1 MSKSGVNLTYA
12 GLPWRTRVMIRLRD
26 RIFETAWRHGTVVL
40 SRELYERSHHNRD
53 LRELSLRSQL
63 LGLHGRHKE
72 LREQLHK
79 ANLRRMEL
87 EGVLLQVSDLLRDA
101 GMFPRIKSILRGSAT
116 KATQTRAKDEEAAL
130 DVA

>member
-1 MSKSGVNLTYA
+1 MKNDA
-12 GLPWRTRVMIRLRD
+12 LPTWAALSWRTRAKIRLRD
-26 RIFETAWRHGTVVL
+26 WIFETAWRHGTVVL
-40 SRELYERSHHNRD
+40 SRELYERSHENRD
-53 LRELSLRSQL
+53 KIEHSLREQLR
-63 LGLHGRHKE
+63 GLHGRHE
-72 LREQLHK
+72 ALREQLHK